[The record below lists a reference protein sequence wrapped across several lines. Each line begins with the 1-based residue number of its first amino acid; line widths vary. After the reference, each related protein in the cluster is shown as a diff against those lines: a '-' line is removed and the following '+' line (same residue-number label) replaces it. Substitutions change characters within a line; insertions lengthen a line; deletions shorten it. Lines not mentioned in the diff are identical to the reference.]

1 MKFNIDWTA
10 LKKTLIEQL
19 KGAAVKAALKKL
31 LGSAVAGGPKAWI
44 ISFITKELYDEFA
57 EPLIIYALGKVGY
70 VYSKV
75 EGRILIKRLEEA
87 RENNDADAYNDA
99 ADDVFDLRS

>member
-1 MKFNIDWTA
+1 MKFKLDWTA
-10 LKKTLIEQL
+10 IKKSLIEQL

-31 LGSAVAGGPKAWI
+31 LGSAAAAGPKAWLI
-44 ISFITKELYDEFA
+44 AFVGKELFKEVA
-57 EPLIIYALGKVGY
+57 EPALIYFLGLIGY
-70 VYSKV
+70 GYYKI
-75 EGRILIKRLEEA
+75 EGNVLIKRLNEA